1 MDICS
6 IRTGHVIAGIA
17 KRRLSGLPCCHDQ
30 SMSGVE
36 GGVRKFEIY
45 DLKFKIED
53 WDSQVSSPEGDD
65 TFRSRILDPDCG
77 AGLRIVLFERRC
89 ETGKSISGVEGGI
102 V

>member
-1 MDICS
+1 MDIYC
-6 IRTGHVIAGIA
+6 IRTCHVIAGPA

-36 GGVRKFEIY
+36 GGVRKFEI
-45 DLKFKIED
+45 EN